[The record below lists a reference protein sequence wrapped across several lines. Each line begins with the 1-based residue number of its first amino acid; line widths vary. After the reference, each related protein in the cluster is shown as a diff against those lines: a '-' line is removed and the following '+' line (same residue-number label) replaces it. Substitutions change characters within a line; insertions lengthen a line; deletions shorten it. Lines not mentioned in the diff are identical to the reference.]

1 MYGKLCKENKQK
13 QYASMPSI
21 GTRVRRGEDWQY
33 GNQDSYGVG
42 TVTGHCDKGIKFTFL
57 HISAG
62 LLSFIHSLLFYNKDV

>member
-1 MYGKLCKENKQK
+1 MGSYVKKTCKSN
-13 QYASMPSI
+13 MPQCL
-21 GTRVRRGEDWQY
+21 VRRGKDWQY

-42 TVTGHCDKGIKFTFL
+42 TVTGHCDKGKFTFL